1 MSQPLSA
8 SLFQS
13 RLHRLSTAMTES
25 NLESFALNAGPS
37 LTYLTGLHF
46 HLSERPVVAIFSK
59 GPIPTIVL
67 PELEAG
73 KLASLSFDVQ
83 PFTYGE
89 NPQDWVNAFQQAA
102 QITQM
107 NGAQVGIEPRR
118 FRVLELRFLE
128 NAAPKANFRDAEKV
142 LSSLRMKKDENEI
155 QSMRRAVEI
164 AQEALR
170 SALRSFKPGMTEREL
185 AAELTLQ
192 ILRSGSDPEMPFS
205 PIVSAGPNAANPH
218 ATPTE
223 RAILEGDLLLIDWG
237 ASSQGY
243 FSDLTRTFSVGEVE
257 PELVHIAKV
266 VAEANAAGRA
276 AARPGAAAGEVDQA
290 ARQVIEQ
297 AGYGPYFI
305 HRTGHGLG
313 MEGHEEPYIYAE
325 NQFVLEQGMTFTIEP
340 GIYIQG
346 KVGVRIEDDI
356 VISRTGAESLSDIER
371 ELVALP

>member
-1 MSQPLSA
+1 
-8 SLFQS
+8 
-13 RLHRLSTAMTES
+13 MTES

-59 GPIPTIVL
+59 GQIPTIVL

-89 NPQDWVNAFQQAA
+89 NPQDWVNAFLQAA